1 MTEEGR
7 SLDREE
13 ITQLFDTFE
22 ALQDAIPEHT
32 DFSVVMHA
40 VARVLAHGGIQIYA
54 DMVDDGEEVDA
65 ASAKRAFISTAVEH
79 LSQHYD
85 ELMEDYLKGKEV

>member
-22 ALQDAIPEHT
+22 ALQDAIPENT

-40 VARVLAHGGIQIYA
+40 VARVLAHGGVQIYA
-54 DMVDDGEEVDA
+54 DIEEEGKQFDA
-65 ASAKRAFISTAVEH
+65 ASVKREFISMAVEH

-85 ELMEDYLKGKEV
+85 EVLEDYLKGKEI

>member
-1 MTEEGR
+1 MTDERR

-13 ITQLFDTFE
+13 ITQLFDTYE
-22 ALQDAIPEHT
+22 ALQDAIPEEA

>member
-22 ALQDAIPEHT
+22 ALQDAIPDNT

-65 ASAKRAFISTAVEH
+65 ASAKRMFISGAVEH

-85 ELMEDYLKGKEV
+85 ELMEDYLKGREV

>member
-1 MTEEGR
+1 MTDEGR

-13 ITQLFDTFE
+13 ITQLFDTYE
-22 ALQDAIPEHT
+22 ALQDAIPEES

-40 VARVLAHGGIQIYA
+40 VARLLAHGGIQIFM
-54 DMVDDGEEVDA
+54 DMEEAGETVDA
-65 ASAKRAFISTAVEH
+65 ATAKRVFISGAVEH

-85 ELMEDYLKGKEV
+85 ELMQIGRAHV